1 MRFIVTPSIVF
12 YRAGAVR
19 FGPYWGEVLR
29 LNQREAIPTRL
40 ARMPELS
47 ANGTLIADTRRQPS
61 FHLRQLGQQLN
72 A

>member
-1 MRFIVTPSIVF
+1 MRLIVTPSISF
-12 YRAGAVR
+12 YLAGAVR

-29 LNQREAIPTRL
+29 LNQPEAIPTRL

-47 ANGTLIADTRRQPS
+47 ANGTSIVDIQPQPS